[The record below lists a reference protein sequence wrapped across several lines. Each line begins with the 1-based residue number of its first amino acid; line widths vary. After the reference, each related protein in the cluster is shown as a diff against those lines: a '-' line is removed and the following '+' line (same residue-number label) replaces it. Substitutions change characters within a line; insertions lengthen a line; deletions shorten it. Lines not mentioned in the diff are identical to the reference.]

1 MKVAGGLKED
11 GITIGNAYD
20 KYGSKNPIVRWIM
33 NGFHNS
39 LSVLVNKA
47 SPESIHEI
55 GCGEGYWVVKWKK
68 QGIDAR
74 GTDFSAQ
81 VIELARK
88 NSIEN
93 NITPDIFRQRSIYDI
108 TPENDSADLV
118 VCCEVMEHLQS
129 PEEALKVL
137 QKVVDGYIILSVP
150 QEPIW
155 CALNLL
161 RGKYISS
168 FGNTPGHIQHWSRK
182 KFIELVAQYFDIVE
196 IKTPFPWTMILC
208 KRKQIYN

>member
-1 MKVAGGLKED
+1 
-11 GITIGNAYD
+11 
-20 KYGSKNPIVRWIM
+20 
-33 NGFHNS
+33 
-39 LSVLVNKA
+39 
-47 SPESIHEI
+47 
-55 GCGEGYWVVKWKK
+55 
-68 QGIDAR
+68 
-74 GTDFSAQ
+74 
-81 VIELARK
+81 
-88 NSIEN
+88 
-93 NITPDIFRQRSIYDI
+93 
-108 TPENDSADLV
+108 
-118 VCCEVMEHLQS
+118 MEHLQS